1 MIYPT
6 LKVEIWVKEGSD
18 LYAQAKYRKLRDER
32 VCPVRLSFQL
42 SATTV
47 RTDSSGSTGHAQE
60 ANAQVVILAVPTTK
74 ISRDTKLVIMGNAL
88 RVTESHPRFSV
99 GGRLDHIELH
109 CMAWTD

>member
-6 LKVEIWVKEGSD
+6 LTVEIWAKEGAD
-18 LYAQAKYRKLRDER
+18 LYAQAKYRKIRSER

-42 SATTV
+42 APTTV

-60 ANAQVVILAVPTTK
+60 KNAQVVILALPNTK
-74 ISRDTKLVIMGNAL
+74 INRDTKLVIMGNAL
-88 RVTESHPRFSV
+88 RVIESHPRFSV
-99 GGRLDHIELH
+99 GGKLDHIELH